1 MMNMQSTNERG
12 GILDR
17 RARLL
22 IAIAV
27 NSSTTRLDGKG
38 LRENVE
44 EALEAGIPGRQ
55 VLEVMQLSSLVG
67 MHTFTVGI
75 PILFEEMLAKRLLD
89 SDQTACGPEAEAM
102 KRAFVADRGYWSKF
116 LDQML
121 VLSPDLFREFYDFS
135 SLPWK
140 KGSIDGK
147 LKELIY
153 LATVSIPGHFY
164 RDGFD
169 NHLRGARNNGAT
181 DEEIMETLQIVLSLA
196 DDGATPRSS
205 EVREA
210 MDEIRATGTA
220 DHINE
225 EPRR

>member
-1 MMNMQSTNERG
+1 MMNMRSTSENG
-12 GILDR
+12 CILDH

-27 NSSTTRLDGKG
+27 NSSTTHLDREG

-55 VLEVMQLSSLVG
+55 VLEAMQLSSLVG

-75 PILFEEMLAKRLLD
+75 PVLFDEMSARRLLD
-89 SDQTACGPEAEAM
+89 GGETVCTSEAEAM

-121 VLSPDLFREFYDFS
+121 VLSPDLFREFYSFS

-164 RDGFD
+164 WDGFD

-181 DEEIMETLQIVLSLA
+181 DGEIVETLQIVLSLT
-196 DDGATPRSS
+196 DDGATPRSG

-210 MDEIRATGTA
+210 INAIRATGTA
-220 DHINE
+220 DHVNE
-225 EPRR
+225 EPRQ